1 MYGELQCLIKMFTRL
16 ETFSNIQNSYQKI
29 LQKFSF
35 SRVSIAR
42 EESSINRRLFL
53 IDQIGIEHQSSKA
66 EASFLINLI
75 DQAKASTD

>member
-1 MYGELQCLIKMFTRL
+1 MESYNVIKFFTRL
-16 ETFSNIQNSYQKI
+16 ETFSNIQNSYKKI

-35 SRVSIAR
+35 SRVSIDR

-53 IDQIGIEHQSSKA
+53 IDQIGIKHQSSKA